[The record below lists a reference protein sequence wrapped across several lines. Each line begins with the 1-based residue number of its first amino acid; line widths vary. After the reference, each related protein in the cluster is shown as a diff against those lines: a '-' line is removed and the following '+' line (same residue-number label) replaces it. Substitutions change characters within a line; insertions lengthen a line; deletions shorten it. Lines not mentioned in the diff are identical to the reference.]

1 MVTFLFLFLS
11 LRYQTDHKLL
21 QVSWQAVVPLQ
32 ISKVVPHPHESSFVV
47 FHTTSIDEHETKV
60 SVFQTSSTKAISLHT
75 LPFHL
80 LNVVYGAFQ
89 ANTESSLVGITHNWS
104 LVLIGGSSHRFV
116 DEGRSQRS
124 IDVGRQ
130 TRNRTLFQDMFG
142 ASAFADA
149 SPADE
154 PLISSSSSIPRKVD
168 FSQFDAP
175 AFAIP
180 SLDEF
185 FDPFIQSFLTVR
197 KSQVE
202 DEHNVEKEFE
212 EDDDGLLNKEEP
224 DPDSLG
230 ISQRLPRSSIPGE
243 LELFTKLFRSSCIVE
258 GLSFTFFVCAITT
271 THTLSLLGKKAPP
284 TKTKEK
290 LNGMVHENINGPLRT
305 PIAKPA
311 SAKKKAHLATDTTNS
326 SPDTYPIQMGKKRK
340 KTHS

>member
-1 MVTFLFLFLS
+1 M
-11 LRYQTDHKLL
+11 
-21 QVSWQAVVPLQ
+21 PLQ

-60 SVFQTSSTKAISLHT
+60 SVFRTPSTKAISVHT

-116 DEGRSQRS
+116 DEGRSQKS
-124 IDVGRQ
+124 IDVGRH

-154 PLISSSSSIPRKVD
+154 PPILSSVSRKVD

-202 DEHNVEKEFE
+202 DEHNSEKEFE
-212 EDDDGLLNKEEP
+212 DDDPLNKEE
-224 DPDSLG
+224 PDSLG

-243 LELFTKLFRSSCIVE
+243 LELFTKLFGSSCIAE
-258 GLSFTFFVCAITT
+258 GLSSTFSVCAITT
-271 THTLSLLGKKAPP
+271 TLSLSLSGKKAPP
-284 TKTKEK
+284 TRTKEK
-290 LNGMVHENINGPLRT
+290 LNGIPHKNINGPLRA
-305 PIAKPA
+305 PIVKPA
-311 SAKKKAHLATDTTNS
+311 SVKKKSRLETDTNNASVDTSTS
-326 SPDTYPIQMGKKRK
+326 SPNPIQIGKKRK
-340 KTHS
+340 KAHS